1 MKKIFLVTILLI
13 SALLTVQAQNIDE
26 PGGDVDVPV
35 DGGLSLL
42 VAAGT
47 AYGVRRIRRKIK

>member
-1 MKKIFLVTILLI
+1 MKKIFLVTILLF

>member
-47 AYGVRRIRRKIK
+47 AYGVRRMRRKTK